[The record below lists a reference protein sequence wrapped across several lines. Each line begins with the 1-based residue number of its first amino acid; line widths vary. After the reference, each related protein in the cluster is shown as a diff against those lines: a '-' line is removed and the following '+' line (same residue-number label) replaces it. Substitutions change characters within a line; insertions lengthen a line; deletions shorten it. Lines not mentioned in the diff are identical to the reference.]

1 MRVAE
6 TIRALRKAYGVGIC
20 SVEEICAV
28 AAPIQ
33 SQRQGRN
40 LPRQPANGNYSGA
53 KVRDRLRQII
63 RHHQVDPDL
72 VKTSIMMLQCAR
84 LSQKL
89 RPASLTSFSLL
100 PGQQAADKLRL
111 FPSIVFDCPFLTA
124 RTPAKHASAL
134 HPLFLQ
140 IRCFNSGFIRKAKK
154 NFLSHGKYKS
164 AFPPTQSREQFDIFM
179 THYVLLPVKIQFI
192 DLR

>member
-6 TIRALRKAYGVGIC
+6 TIRTLRKAYGVGIC
-20 SVEEICAV
+20 SAEEICAV
-28 AAPIQ
+28 AAPTQ

-140 IRCFNSGFIRKAKK
+140 SAASILDLFERQRK
-154 NFLSHGKYKS
+154 
-164 AFPPTQSREQFDIFM
+164 IFCR
-179 THYVLLPVKIQFI
+179 TANISLHFRQHNQENNLIFS
-192 DLR
+192 

>member
-1 MRVAE
+1 P
-6 TIRALRKAYGVGIC
+6 
-20 SVEEICAV
+20 
-28 AAPIQ
+28 PIQ

-124 RTPAKHASAL
+124 RTPAKHASAPHRSEEHTSEL
-134 HPLFLQ
+134 
-140 IRCFNSGFIRKAKK
+140 
-154 NFLSHGKYKS
+154 
-164 AFPPTQSREQFDIFM
+164 
-179 THYVLLPVKIQFI
+179 
-192 DLR
+192 

>member
-28 AAPIQ
+28 AAPTQ

-72 VKTSIMMLQCAR
+72 VKISIMMLKCAR
-84 LSQKL
+84 LPQKL
-89 RPASLTSFSLL
+89 RPASLTSFFPFGRPQGTFPLL
-100 PGQQAADKLRL
+100 GAVSEKRGQLRFTL
-111 FPSIVFDCPFLTA
+111 
-124 RTPAKHASAL
+124 
-134 HPLFLQ
+134 
-140 IRCFNSGFIRKAKK
+140 
-154 NFLSHGKYKS
+154 
-164 AFPPTQSREQFDIFM
+164 
-179 THYVLLPVKIQFI
+179 
-192 DLR
+192 